1 MTSETS
7 GVGVLPIVIVGAGPV
22 GLVAALAAR
31 HHGLPVVVLEAEPE
45 DRIRPGS
52 RAVYLYRDS
61 LDLLEG
67 IAPGVTEPIIE
78 QSYAWTQVRTT
89 FRSKDMYVRKFP
101 AAAPGKFGVSV
112 SQPAQ
117 EKVLLERCR
126 REGVEFRWNHPVAAV
141 STDLDGVTIKLT
153 DAESVRARYVLA
165 ADGARSAVR
174 SGLGIELKG
183 SRSKT
188 SFVIVD
194 LVANTEDPSYSERA
208 FHYQHPAVGGRNV
221 LVVPFGGGLRVDLQ
235 CSDGDDVESLQ
246 RDPELSEWVRAVTG
260 PGFDLPPLWVTTY
273 RFTRSVAA
281 SYTDTHARVLLAGE
295 AAHLFPPFGGARGL
309 NSGIP
314 DAIFAVEAI
323 ALALSETDPVASRRI
338 IVAVAEERRAAGLA
352 NRQAASAAL
361 TQMEAASW
369 WRRTQL
375 RLASLIAP
383 RSTRVGRWLDRM
395 PTAGADVKVSERS
408 RY

>member
-1 MTSETS
+1 MTSESS
-7 GVGVLPIVIVGAGPV
+7 GSALPIIVVGAGPV
-22 GLVAALAAR
+22 GLTAALAAR

-52 RAVYLYRDS
+52 RAVFLYRDS

-67 IAPGVTEPIIE
+67 IAPGVTAPLNE

-89 FRSKDMYVRKFP
+89 FRAKQMYVRKFP
-101 AAAPGKFGVSV
+101 AAPPGKFGISV

-117 EKVLLERCR
+117 ERVLLERCR
-126 REGVEFRWNHPVAAV
+126 REGVEFRWGQPVAGV
-141 STDLDGVTIKLT
+141 STDTDGATIEIT
-153 DAESVRARYVLA
+153 GGEQVRARYVLA

-174 SGLGIELKG
+174 RALGIEFDG
-183 SRSKT
+183 GRSKT

-194 LVANTEDPSYSERA
+194 LVANMDDPSYSERA
-208 FHYQHPAVGGRNV
+208 FHYQHPAVDGRNV

-235 CSDGDDVESLQ
+235 CAADDDVEALQ
-246 RDPELSEWVRAVTG
+246 REPKLSEWVRAVTG

-273 RFTRSVAA
+273 RFTRSVAS

-314 DAIFAVEAI
+314 DAVFSVEAI
-323 ALALSETDPVASRRI
+323 AMALRETDPDSARSHI
-338 IVAVAEERRAAGLA
+338 DAVAAERRGAGLV
-352 NRQAASAAL
+352 NRDAASSAL
-361 TQMEAASW
+361 TQMEAAT
-369 WRRTQL
+369 WRRRAKL
-375 RLASLIAP
+375 RLASLVAP
-383 RSTRVGRWLDRM
+383 RSDRVGRWLDRM
-395 PTAGADVKVSERS
+395 PTAGAYVRASERS